1 MRSISKPRLEIPED
15 YKTLIKGIEATEKPG
30 FSDVTT
36 TLLDFDVEAMEVIL
50 ENIRQGRATSLRDG
64 RDHDLTLEFENSSL
78 GLTILVST
86 NQQSPS
92 IARAA
97 GYSLMRKYQ
106 LKYASWIL
114 LIAGVSDET
123 NIYDFRYFSA
133 PWRPDAQKEQ
143 EVERYRQRKLEQY
156 FAQFGKPGRND
167 PCPCNSIL
175 KYKKCCGNNS

>member
-1 MRSISKPRLEIPED
+1 
-15 YKTLIKGIEATEKPG
+15 
-30 FSDVTT
+30 VTT
-36 TLLDFDVEAMEVIL
+36 TLLDFDVDAMEVIL
-50 ENIRQGRATSLRDG
+50 ENIRQGRVISLRDG

-106 LKYASWIL
+106 LKYEKWIL
-114 LIAGVSDET
+114 LIADASDES
-123 NIYDFRYFSA
+123 NSDFRYFSA
-133 PWRPDAQKEQ
+133 PWRHDAQKEQ
-143 EVERYRQRKLEQY
+143 EVERYRQRKLEKY

-167 PCPCNSIL
+167 PCPCNSTL
-175 KYKKCCGNNS
+175 KYKKCCGGN